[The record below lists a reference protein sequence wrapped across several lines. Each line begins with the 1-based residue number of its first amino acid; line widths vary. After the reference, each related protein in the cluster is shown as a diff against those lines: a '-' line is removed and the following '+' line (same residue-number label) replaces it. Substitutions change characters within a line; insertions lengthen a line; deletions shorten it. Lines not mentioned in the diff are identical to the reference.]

1 MIRKTKSYFL
11 WRLGQD
17 VLKRCIFPLGDYTK
31 VKVREYLAEK
41 GYEAKSKEGE
51 SMEVCFIKGDY
62 RDFLREQC
70 PELDSEIGPGW
81 FVNSEGVKLGKH
93 KGAPYYTIGQRKG
106 LEIALGKPAYVLKI
120 NPQKNTVMLGDADQ
134 LETEYMLAEQDK
146 IVDERELFGCENL
159 TVRIRYRSRP
169 IPCRVKRLEDGRLLV
184 RFLEMA
190 SAIAPGQSAV
200 FYNGRRVLGGA
211 FIASQR
217 GIGLVIIENEEL

>member
-1 MIRKTKSYFL
+1 MFPQFYSFRVNKPSRSDFTIQFGALFTK
-11 WRLGQD
+11 
-17 VLKRCIFPLGDYTK
+17 
-31 VKVREYLAEK
+31 
-41 GYEAKSKEGE
+41 
-51 SMEVCFIKGDY
+51 
-62 RDFLREQC
+62 
-70 PELDSEIGPGW
+70 
-81 FVNSEGVKLGKH
+81 
-93 KGAPYYTIGQRKG
+93 
-106 LEIALGKPAYVLKI
+106 KI
-120 NPQKNTVMLGDADQ
+120 TVMLGDADQ

-200 FYNGRRVLGGA
+200 FYDGRRVLGGA
-211 FIASQR
+211 FIASKR